1 MNYLILSIILTIIL
15 KTYINLA
22 DRFNI
27 IDKPNNRSSHSKNTI
42 RGGGIIF
49 PIAALIW
56 FIWSGFHYPMFFA
69 GLSLISLISFWDDI
83 SPLSARIRLTVQ
95 LTAIFLMFMELGID
109 LLPWWAWLIILILA
123 TGIINAFNFMDG
135 INGITGGYSLSVL
148 SGIWLVNNYQH
159 QFIENEFIYLI
170 SISLVIF
177 GFFNFRKKAICFAG
191 DVGSVSIAFILTFI
205 LAKLILLTS
214 NPLYIL
220 FFSLYGVDTISTIIY
235 RLWKKENIFEAHRK
249 HLYQLVSN
257 ELKISQLHVAF
268 VYSTLQLLICAVT
281 FLIIK
286 NDNSGSTNWLFGIC
300 SLSLIT
306 IIFIGLR
313 FNINKKVDKQK
324 NLNTV

>member
-1 MNYLILSIILTIIL
+1 L
-15 KTYINLA
+15 KTYVNLA

-83 SPLSARIRLTVQ
+83 SPLSATIRLTVQ
-95 LTAIFLMFMELGID
+95 LTAIFLIFMELGIY

-148 SGIWLVNNYQH
+148 SGIWLVNNYLQE
-159 QFIENEFIYLI
+159 FIANEFIYSI
-170 SISLVIF
+170 GISLLVF
-177 GFFNFRKKAICFAG
+177 GFYNFRKKAICFAG
-191 DVGSVSIAFILTFI
+191 DVGSVSIAFILTYI
-205 LAKLILLTS
+205 LAKLILQTN
-214 NPLYIL
+214 NPIYIL
-220 FFSLYGVDTISTIIY
+220 FLSIYGIDTISTIIY

-249 HLYQLVSN
+249 HLYQLLSN
-257 ELKISQLHVAF
+257 ELKIPQLRVAF
-268 VYSTLQLLICAVT
+268 VYSALQLLICAVI

-286 NDNSGSTNWLFGIC
+286 IDNSGSTNWLFGIC
-300 SLSLIT
+300 SLSLIA

-313 FNINKKVDKQK
+313 LYISKRIDKQK